1 MPRQKC
7 PGVFMPFR
15 VFDNMMT
22 WRYNINMLIDY
33 LRKQNISLY
42 SVSKGSNVPY
52 STLRGLACGLIDVRR
67 CQVGIL
73 KKIGD
78 YLNLNLQQVY
88 DIIADG
94 QGCGEVKTPEGVTG
108 TVVIRNK
115 KYYLQSKYGDEYI
128 CKANEENAE
137 FVRTMAE
144 WTLEDH
150 KADEELEAWL

>member
-1 MPRQKC
+1 
-7 PGVFMPFR
+7 
-15 VFDNMMT
+15 
-22 WRYNINMLIDY
+22 MLIDY
-33 LRKQNISLY
+33 LRQNKISLY
-42 SVSKGSNVPY
+42 SVSKGANIPY

-115 KYYLQSKYGDEYI
+115 KYYLHSQYGDEYI

-137 FVRTMAE
+137 FVKVIAE
-144 WTLEDH
+144 WRLEDH
-150 KADEELEAWL
+150 VEDEHLEGIL